1 MTSTFDYF
9 SNTKL
14 NPGMTPSILDS
25 QKTRNFGYEIYGSSF
40 AFKEP
45 VAEVNM
51 SQPELV
57 RVDQG
62 EFESARLRKLLLK
75 PYTAVS

>member
-14 NPGMTPSILDS
+14 SSGMTHSILDS
-25 QKTRNFGYEIYGSSF
+25 QKTRNFCYEIYGSSL

-45 VAEVNM
+45 VAEVNKIF
-51 SQPELV
+51 

-62 EFESARLRKLLLK
+62 EFESARLRKSLLK
-75 PYTAVS
+75 SYTAVS